1 MNHRSLSEDIREG
14 LIRQL
19 VYFDENRFNLLD
31 QLTFSTPSEKKE
43 IRLLLEHYVKRIE
56 SIVAGS
62 EEDLR
67 QSRVLIGS
75 KVLLRFEDGSDR
87 ECYTIV
93 LPEDTDPD
101 DNRISCLSPL
111 GRALLLAARSDR
123 VAVRTPQGDYEV
135 TVLDNEYV
143 FMNRMATE
151 RRQAAPLAD

>member
-1 MNHRSLSEDIREG
+1 MNHRCLSEDIREG

-31 QLTFSTPSEKKE
+31 QLTFSTPSEMKE

-56 SIVAGS
+56 SIVTGN

-87 ECYTIV
+87 ESYTIV

-101 DNRISCLSPL
+101 
-111 GRALLLAARSDR
+111 
-123 VAVRTPQGDYEV
+123 
-135 TVLDNEYV
+135 
-143 FMNRMATE
+143 
-151 RRQAAPLAD
+151 